1 MKDFVLYT
9 DSACDLPA
17 SFLKEHQVSILN
29 YPYITEPAIKLSDE
43 GFEANS
49 KVFYDHMRNGGNS
62 TTSQINSETFLEA
75 FTPHMQQGK
84 DILLILLSSNLT
96 GTIQN
101 AMLARTEL
109 DEKFPINKLVIVDS
123 LCASMGLG
131 LLVYYAALKKES
143 GMSIDELADW
153 LNDHKLSICHW
164 FTVDDL
170 VYLKRGGRVS
180 STAAF
185 FADVL
190 DIKPLMHVD
199 NEGRL
204 IPVAKVRGRK
214 KALRSMCNK
223 FLENVI
229 DPQNQLI
236 MISHGDC
243 MEDALQLK
251 EMIVSQQPVKDVM
264 INPIGP
270 IVGSHSGP
278 GTLALFFVGKTRD

>member
-9 DSACDLPA
+9 DSACDLPV
-17 SFLKEHQVSILN
+17 SFLREHNVYVLD
-29 YPYITEPAIKLSDE
+29 YPYITDPEIPLND
-43 GFEANS
+43 GFDS
-49 KVFYDHMRNGGNS
+49 RIFYDHMRNGGRS
-62 TTSQINSETFLEA
+62 ITSQINSEVFIEA
-75 FTPHMQQGK
+75 FTPHLQQGK
-84 DILLILLSSNLT
+84 DILLILLSSALT
-96 GTIQN
+96 GTLQN
-101 AMLARTEL
+101 AIAARAEL
-109 DEKFPINKLVIVDS
+109 DDKFPISKIVIVDS

-131 LLVYYAALKKES
+131 LLIYYAVMKKES
-143 GMSIDELADW
+143 GMSIEDLKDW
-153 LNDHKLSICHW
+153 LNNNKLTFNHW

-185 FADVL
+185 VAEVL

-199 NEGRL
+199 DEGRL

-223 FLENVI
+223 FLENAV
-229 DPQNQLI
+229 DPSNQMI

-243 MEDALQLK
+243 LKEALQLK
-251 EMIVSQQPVKDVM
+251 EMIFSQQPVKDVI

-278 GTLALFFVGKTRD
+278 GTLALFFIGKTRN